1 MKDLISIE
9 QLDVNQINEILQ
21 IASGYNLKYV
31 SDEFNHKKV
40 VLAFFENSTRTKL
53 SFELAAKNLGMQ
65 VLDFMPGLSSIQKGE
80 SLIET
85 LRTLEAMG
93 VDVAVVRHS
102 EEGTAK
108 LLSHQLGMSI
118 LNAGDGSNE
127 HPSQALLDALT
138 LKEVFGNLQDF
149 RITICGDIV
158 HSRVAKSNIELL
170 SKFDVDISLCGPR
183 NLIGYKFLKLKY
195 HENIDIA
202 VENSD
207 VIMCLRIQKERMEQ
221 TDVPNPNEYFDKY
234 GFKQKHFEMNKEI
247 LLMHPGPLNYNVDVE
262 NGLQNHDRCLI
273 NNQVKNGVLTR
284 MAILKKILSE
294 IGK

>member
-9 QLDVNQINEILQ
+9 QLDVNEINEILQ
-21 IASGYNLKYV
+21 IASGYDLKYV

-65 VLDFMPGLSSIQKGE
+65 VLDFMPELSSIQKGE
-80 SLIET
+80 SIIET

-108 LLSHQLGMSI
+108 LLSHQLEMSI

-138 LKEVFGNLQDF
+138 LKDVFGDLQGF
-149 RITICGDIV
+149 RITICGDIM

-183 NLIGYKFLKLKY
+183 NFIDHNLSTLKY
-195 HENIDIA
+195 YENIDKA

-221 TDVPNPNEYFDKY
+221 TEVPNYNEYFDKF
-234 GFKQKHFEMNKEI
+234 GFKQLHFEMNKEI
-247 LLMHPGPLNYNVDVE
+247 LLMHPGPVNYNVDIE

-284 MAILKKILSE
+284 MAILKKILNE
-294 IGK
+294 IEK